1 MIISCEKCNKK
12 FELEDN
18 LIPESGRFLQC
29 GSCSHKWHYMPDKI
43 IKLDQE
49 IGQINENISTEDK
62 IKISKVQK
70 KNKTKKK
77 VIHQTSE
84 EPLEQKEKKV
94 GFLSYLI
101 AIIISLVAI
110 AIIIDTFKMQLLVI
124 IPNIDLYILSLHQTL
139 IDIFLFFKDLIK

>member
-49 IGQINENISTEDK
+49 IGQINENILTEDK
-62 IKISKVQK
+62 IKIICVLNILWEKCLK
-70 KNKTKKK
+70 
-77 VIHQTSE
+77 
-84 EPLEQKEKKV
+84 LE
-94 GFLSYLI
+94 FLKIRVVKYL
-101 AIIISLVAI
+101 S
-110 AIIIDTFKMQLLVI
+110 
-124 IPNIDLYILSLHQTL
+124 
-139 IDIFLFFKDLIK
+139 